1 ALLTGQSEVLQL
13 ATGLTVDAN
22 GQVVLT
28 ASNQTIP
35 EGSGTAIVAGNIDV
49 TTNTFFPYI
58 SGVVN
63 IVGDKIGVFGSTI
76 KLSGIS
82 DAGLV
87 RIGSDLPNNRRLYEA
102 SRTYVD
108 DRTTI
113 NINGEGGRVIIG
125 SQDITSFAGRVE
137 IEGGQT
143 NSSDSSDNLSLTNRL
158 VATNFDD
165 LQNKNLV
172 HVFSNNNLIYDGA
185 VQTKVNN
192 QTKTSNLGNLLL
204 EQDNL
209 EITDNNSYKQQ
220 NILLGDLPEVS
231 LISRQSLENNTGA
244 TNIFLRSRGDINI
257 NDLSVQQLN
266 LPHQQGIVQLQADS
280 DGNGQGS
287 LIMPTNYTLT
297 TEGGAIALSG
307 VDIQAGNIISR
318 GGEVYLSAS
327 NSLDVQNI
335 NSGVGNIS
343 LIAPQVVNVREI
355 ITSASDQEQGKIT
368 ITSDEINLLG
378 GEKSI
383 VGQSEIILETYQ
395 PTQNIEI
402 GGTEDNTT
410 LNLTDADLVSLA
422 DGFQSLIIGR
432 ADGSGNINLLNS
444 QSFAFTDLLTVQSP
458 ASGGTIQATNLT
470 GQGNTSLTFIA
481 DGNI

>member
-1 ALLTGQSEVLQL
+1 
-13 ATGLTVDAN
+13 
-22 GQVVLT
+22 
-28 ASNQTIP
+28 
-35 EGSGTAIVAGNIDV
+35 
-49 TTNTFFPYI
+49 
-58 SGVVN
+58 
-63 IVGDKIGVFGSTI
+63 KIGVFGSTI

-257 NDLSVQQLN
+257 NDLSAQQLN

-422 DGFQSLIIGR
+422 DGFQSLIIG
-432 ADGSGNINLLNS
+432 
-444 QSFAFTDLLTVQSP
+444 
-458 ASGGTIQATNLT
+458 
-470 GQGNTSLTFIA
+470 
-481 DGNI
+481 